1 MALTNGFYFN
11 TARKV
16 ANSEENYILVFTE
29 SGNMVEVEPS
39 SVYVL
44 TEYFP

>member
-16 ANSEENYILVFTE
+16 HNSEDGVYILVFTE
-29 SGNMVEVEPS
+29 SGNMVEVDP
-39 SVYVL
+39 
-44 TEYFP
+44 